1 MLRNKRGRDSERSVH
16 RDEEWPPLATTRES
30 PSTETKTQHSQKKK
44 KSYSL
49 KKNTKKNQSHWEKA
63 GSHLGTGLWAVA
75 SPRNLGR
82 DFFGPP
88 SPQRASGTYTRTCVQ
103 ELYVAP
109 PLVGPDSAPWSHSPR
124 RLRSCR
130 FCPDCIPLLRSLVL
144 VPLTQDPN
152 LQQQLGPSID
162 SGL

>member
-1 MLRNKRGRDSERSVH
+1 MRGPCTAMKSGPRLPQPEKALAQKRR
-16 RDEEWPPLATTRES
+16 PNTA
-30 PSTETKTQHSQKKK
+30 KKK
-44 KSYSL
+44 KKNYSL
-49 KKNTKKNQSHWEKA
+49 KKHTKKNQSHWEKA

-82 DFFGPP
+82 DFLGPP